1 MKKLLLIFIIGIML
15 ISLASAWTSDR
26 FIPNNEKRLELDTTT
41 LYGKYE
47 VVKYEWW
54 DVLKIWTEEVVKV
67 IELKENTDKCGANC
81 YAIKDIDNRVEGA
94 LIEDVRFYRE
104 VDGKMILWN
113 AYTNWHLEVENKN
126 RYVEQDIYDTI
137 CYDSKTLDKNGTAL
151 RVCEQVYNRT
161 ETIDTGEWLPLR
173 VGEKRPV
180 GKFKVRLMGSKKAEV
195 IYDWQVKVDGVWLED
210 WALWGVPDVN
220 LTTGF
225 VAQYKFN
232 TNQPNFATFN
242 QGNVSDTFNISNGT
256 LAGKTFNDGTPS
268 GGVNITD
275 GAMTFDGVDDYV
287 EFSADN
293 YLNTSATFSFW
304 LKSEFNINGAGILD
318 KYLTTGNQRGFRV
331 FVNSET
337 KSVSLQYSTN
347 GEAGT
352 VVTLE
357 SNSSYLNTVGY
368 NFYTIAFNSS
378 NTYFYRNGVLI
389 TTQAGVN
396 SIFSSTPNLI
406 IGKRQKD
413 NLKFNGSID
422 DVQIYNRALA
432 TDEITAQY
440 NLGRGKYANTGNG
453 LVAQYSGRDFAGTEA
468 SPTTI
473 YDTNHLVNGKINE
486 GIGFDGVND
495 YVDTGITSNS
505 AFNGTAFTLSA
516 WINPISRGSGASNN
530 YGRILDKSS
539 GTTNQDGFSWYMD
552 DGGKGTRFRIDGG
565 NTPLTANVF
574 GNDEWSHV
582 SVVVKDVGGT
592 AFVDFY
598 VNGIAVKVNQT
609 TGKALSDIDC
619 ANALLIG
626 NKGVLRSF
634 NGSIDDVRIYN
645 RSLSADEI
653 SALYNAGEG
662 TEKMNTAWVELNA
675 PADGSTQ
682 YDNPVLFNTSID
694 TIGTYVV
701 NVSLY
706 DNKGGWSS
714 KYFFNWS
721 SLATDRIS
729 YWRFEET
736 SGTLMEDSTGKRNGT
751 IVGAT
756 VNKIGIIN
764 KAYSFDGANDNVETT
779 TAFTEISGT
788 GKRTISAWTNGTGCL
803 WGYGASSSNQL
814 YNLCLDDSGRIFLYK
829 FISDWDTGINVGTG
843 WQHIVI
849 TYNGTHSRLFVNGI
863 YKAQDTSTVSTG
875 NSIFRVGSNFQETG
889 WANGTI
895 DEVGVWSRALN
906 DTEIFDLYRY
916 SIDYREDT
924 TFYFNQSYDSR
935 ETITWNIYA
944 CDSDGDC
951 GFAPANRTV
960 TMDSSAPTIEV
971 LYPNGTIPYGYA
983 GQNISLNYSIVDTN
997 VQSCWYDYNGTNL
1010 TIPCTTN
1017 STFILSSKKNFNM
1030 YANDSLG
1037 NLRTYAHS
1045 WNYSIFKNNMTFNPT
1060 TYQTKNESF
1069 TINITENPSLTN
1081 AFLVYD
1087 SVNYQTSQAGQ
1098 IWTSYVPITSSASGN
1113 KSFYWSFNNSGTFIN
1128 TETNYQNIEPLV
1140 FSLCNSTNNIPY
1152 LNITFKDEDDDSD
1165 IYASISTST
1174 FLYYLDV
1181 SSYNKTY
1188 IFQNNT
1194 ANPSYSFCGSPAH
1207 LNISVDYT
1215 LSYRNIT
1222 AYPLRT
1228 YNQDLISLSNQT
1240 TNTSLY
1246 LLSDTDG
1253 LYTTFQVL
1261 STSGNPLNGVEVT
1274 GTRQSGATTLTVA
1287 TGTTDSAGAVTFFLN
1302 PDYLHTFTFEKTGYN
1317 SYTTTVTPSSTT
1329 YTVTLSSTAIEGQ
1342 IADYSRGITQVIT
1355 PSTQSLNNHT
1365 YYVFNYSLTS
1375 TYWTISEFGFTL
1387 RYSNG
1392 TTIGTINQITSGGS
1406 VVMNVTTANSTRIIM
1421 DYYYLANSTYVN
1433 GTRYWLVS
1441 RTSDFSIMHFFSDLN
1456 LYLSANLYGINGE
1469 DGDDTF
1475 GMSLIAVLILVLTA
1489 GMLTYR
1495 YGIQSE
1501 ASILAI
1507 ITGIVMFL
1515 NFVGFIPN
1523 PDFLPSRVNLGEV
1536 LVFISAVITIG
1547 FIIKEE
1553 SR

>member
-1 MKKLLLIFIIGIML
+1 MKKLLSIFILGIML
-15 ISLASAWTSDR
+15 ISLASAWELNPFADKKIFEPKLKEDMPSFIKDDFNSQYGVIRISKTSFWVETDKIAEYSLIDNTEQCLIDCSARGKAVLYFDGKLFEDMNFKDIAGRLKQIDYKIYLKGIEKYDVELPDKLKEVCEKIDR
-26 FIPNNEKRLELDTTT
+26 NGTGETLCWEEVDTYKTETREREIWSEYTGDYLKSGDYEWKIEGKKKPYESVDWIGTARGKEFNEWAWWNSDWNFRKQIDISNYVTNLANYSANITINYDSDMQTDFDDIRFLNGSNDLELGFWNYTQNASQVSYYVMIPMILNNSNTSIYVYYGNTGASNGANRSKAFMYFDDFDYNWKGAGYGWVAGTDTYSITGGQLVCAGGGVDYQDLGTSNWWNSSTTYGYEVIGNVTTT
-41 LYGKYE
+41 DISTQIRMVGDFRDASARTRNLWSGGYVHGDYSGRGDCIPSSDGNCAGTSAIGDNTNTIEMFRWFNTAGATKGNQTGYLNGVQQRSYQGSGTSADRKDNVNSFQLVWSSERGSYKVNWIQVRGYIYPEPSISAMGGEESRDFRVSTTTQSYPQDGYNTTDSTPDLSCNFTGNEYNNISSVKILVYDNAGNLDYDDTDTGNYGVSYNKT
-47 VVKYEWW
+47 
-54 DVLKIWTEEVVKV
+54 WTTTA
-67 IELKENTDKCGANC
+67 LTD
-81 YAIKDIDNRVEGA
+81 
-94 LIEDVRFYRE
+94 
-104 VDGKMILWN
+104 
-113 AYTNWHLEVENKN
+113 
-126 RYVEQDIYDTI
+126 DIYKWACFGYGDGG
-137 CYDSKTLDKNGTAL
+137 KNSSTS
-151 RVCEQVYNRT
+151 NRT
-161 ETIDTGEWLPLR
+161 FTKYSIGVTLNAPADSSTQYNNPVLFNGSLSGNISAFSNATLYINGNPNQTILPYTGIQ
-173 VGEKRPV
+173 PV
-180 GKFKVRLMGSKKAEV
+180 S
-195 IYDWQVKVDGVWLED
+195 YY
-210 WALWGVPDVN
+210 N
-220 LTTGF
+220 LDETTGTI
-225 VAQYKFN
+225 A
-232 TNQPNFATFN
+232 
-242 QGNVSDTFNISNGT
+242 
-256 LAGKTFNDGTPS
+256 
-268 GGVNITD
+268 
-275 GAMTFDGVDDYV
+275 
-287 EFSADN
+287 
-293 YLNTSATFSFW
+293 
-304 LKSEFNINGAGILD
+304 
-318 KYLTTGNQRGFRV
+318 
-331 FVNSET
+331 
-337 KSVSLQYSTN
+337 YSTN
-347 GEAGT
+347 A
-352 VVTLE
+352 
-357 SNSSYLNTVGY
+357 SYNGNNTGAVINKIGKIIRGY
-368 NFYTIAFNSS
+368 EFNSS
-378 NTYFYRNGVLI
+378 DYIEIGTPLPTGNNPRALSMWIKSDDWNASQNYALFRAGANSGSEDYSISI
-389 TTQAGVN
+389 TTDAVGYKRV
-396 SIFSSTPNLI
+396 SIRLNTN
-406 IGKRQKD
+406 
-413 NLKFNGSID
+413 
-422 DVQIYNRALA
+422 DVQTTNF
-432 TDEITAQY
+432 TMNNGEWY
-440 NLGRGKYANTGNG
+440 NLVVSYDGSSSHYHEFYINNNLVSVNTSFS
-453 LVAQYSGRDFAGTEA
+453 V
-468 SPTTI
+468 
-473 YDTNHLVNGKINE
+473 
-486 GIGFDGVND
+486 
-495 YVDTGITSNS
+495 
-505 AFNGTAFTLSA
+505 
-516 WINPISRGSGASNN
+516 SGALSTKTNTQRIGTN
-530 YGRILDKSS
+530 YAHSI
-539 GTTNQDGFSWYMD
+539 
-552 DGGKGTRFRIDGG
+552 
-565 NTPLTANVF
+565 NTPVYI
-574 GNDEWSHV
+574 DEV
-582 SVVVKDVGGT
+582 
-592 AFVDFY
+592 AIF
-598 VNGIAVKVNQT
+598 
-609 TGKALSDIDC
+609 
-619 ANALLIG
+619 
-626 NKGVLRSF
+626 
-634 NGSIDDVRIYN
+634 N
-645 RSLSADEI
+645 RSLSATEVSQI
-653 SALYNAGEG
+653 YSNGNARRIVEENYLYSVG
-662 TEKMNTAWVELNA
+662 
-675 PADGSTQ
+675 
-682 YDNPVLFNTSID
+682 FN
-694 TIGTYVV
+694 
-701 NVSLY
+701 
-706 DNKGGWSS
+706 
-714 KYFFNWS
+714 
-721 SLATDRIS
+721 
-729 YWRFEET
+729 
-736 SGTLMEDSTGKRNGT
+736 SGDS
-751 IVGAT
+751 V
-756 VNKIGIIN
+756 
-764 KAYSFDGANDNVETT
+764 
-779 TAFTEISGT
+779 
-788 GKRTISAWTNGTGCL
+788 
-803 WGYGASSSNQL
+803 
-814 YNLCLDDSGRIFLYK
+814 
-829 FISDWDTGINVGTG
+829 
-843 WQHIVI
+843 
-849 TYNGTHSRLFVNGI
+849 
-863 YKAQDTSTVSTG
+863 
-875 NSIFRVGSNFQETG
+875 
-889 WANGTI
+889 
-895 DEVGVWSRALN
+895 
-906 DTEIFDLYRY
+906 
-916 SIDYREDT
+916 
-924 TFYFNQSYDSR
+924 
-935 ETITWNIYA
+935 TWNIYA

-951 GFAPANRTV
+951 GFAPANRTF

-1030 YANDSLG
+1030 YANDRLG

-1069 TINITENPSLTN
+1069 TINISENPSLTN

-1087 SVNYQTSQAGQ
+1087 SVNYQTSQSGQ

-1140 FSLCNSTNNIPY
+1140 FSLCNSTNNTPY